1 MWMFPKHF
9 CQLEAPSHTHLPSSH
24 RVPPMPPLIRL
35 NNTSM
40 SPNYNPM
47 SYVPHP
53 ILPPPSI
60 SGLAPRVMRPQLPQ
74 PILPPPLQPLHYQP
88 STHPWTG
95 FTLPGSK
102 PTLLPQL
109 GNLWFCGKWISR
121 YNLIRPLQGMA
132 PTPLFPK
139 NALLVALSGGLLGAI
154 SVALLVTFLMNI
166 YMNMNIFIYI
176 YEYIYR
182 HLATFVPPLQGSIT
196 STRMTQMEKM
206 VPTTMRLIIFPENFP
221 RFKFYIRAT

>member
-1 MWMFPKHF
+1 MFPKHF
-9 CQLEAPSHTHLPSSH
+9 CQLEPPSHTHLPSSH

-40 SPNYNPM
+40 SPNQNPVLAPRILR

-53 ILPPPSI
+53 IILPPSI
-60 SGLAPRVMRPQLPQ
+60 SGLAPRVIRPQPPQ
-74 PILPPPLQPLHYQP
+74 PILPPPLQPLRYQP

-121 YNLIRPLQGMA
+121 YDLIRPLQGMA
-132 PTPLFPK
+132 PTPLFQK

-154 SVALLVTFLMNI
+154 SVALLVTFLMNGKKGT
-166 YMNMNIFIYI
+166 YNHETNY
-176 YEYIYR
+176 
-182 HLATFVPPLQGSIT
+182 LS
-196 STRMTQMEKM
+196 
-206 VPTTMRLIIFPENFP
+206 
-221 RFKFYIRAT
+221 